1 MINVTSDAAVEAY
14 EGWGGYGS
22 AKAALEQVT
31 RVLAAEHPELRI
43 VAVDPGDM
51 NTQLHQEA
59 FPGEDI
65 SDRPPPE
72 ASVPGPAGDR
82 LRRRPERA
90 LPGQRGGPGMS
101 ALAFEVPPVQPARE
115 RDHVRM
121 LVASRAGISHHRFLD
136 LPDLLEPGD
145 LLVVNTSAT
154 LPAALDGSGPR
165 VHLSTPLPAAGAPLA
180 RRRARALGDRAARGR
195 RPPSRRPRRAA
206 DRAARAAARPSCWRR
221 TSAAGG
227 CGRRGCGSRRRC
239 STTSTEH
246 GEPIRYRHQPEPRP
260 LADYQTIFASEPGS
274 AEMPSAGR
282 PFSERVLERLEER
295 GITVAT
301 IVLHAG
307 VSSLERGE
315 RPYPERFRVPDGT
328 LAAVRAAKPRDRG
341 RHHRGARAGDGGR
354 RRHRGLDAA
363 RGRARAR
370 GCRGVRV
377 VDGILTGWHEPD
389 ASHLLML
396 EAIAGRRLV
405 ERSYEAALA
414 DGYRW
419 HEFGDSHLLLAG

>member
-1 MINVTSDAAVEAY
+1 
-14 EGWGGYGS
+14 
-22 AKAALEQVT
+22 
-31 RVLAAEHPELRI
+31 
-43 VAVDPGDM
+43 
-51 NTQLHQEA
+51 
-59 FPGEDI
+59 
-65 SDRPPPE
+65 
-72 ASVPGPAGDR
+72 
-82 LRRRPERA
+82 
-90 LPGQRGGPGMS
+90 MS

-154 LPAALDGSGPR
+154 LPAALAGSPR
-165 VHLSTPLPAAGAPLA
+165 VHLSTPLPGDWPDDGHERWVIELRDGDARHRGGRAGQRIALPGGGTAELLAPYLGAGRLWAARLTLPAPLLDYLA
-180 RRRARALGDRAARGR
+180 
-195 RPPSRRPRRAA
+195 
-206 DRAARAAARPSCWRR
+206 
-221 TSAAGG
+221 
-227 CGRRGCGSRRRC
+227 
-239 STTSTEH
+239 EH

-260 LADYQTIFASEPGS
+260 LADYQTIFATEPGS

-301 IVLHAG
+301 IVLHTG

-315 RPYPERFRVPDGT
+315 RPYPERFRVPAGT
-328 LAAVRAAKPRDRG
+328 LAAVRAARRIIAVG
-341 RHHRGARAGDGGR
+341 TTVVRA
-354 RRHRGLDAA
+354 LESAA
-363 RGRARAR
+363 AGVTEGWTRLVVEPE
-370 GCRGVRV
+370 RGVRV

-419 HEFGDSHLLLAG
+419 HEFGDSHLLLAGGHVPPGHTPKGIAPRTIPR